1 MDTSQSQMPGTSQEA
16 QDEESRFS
24 FTDEGK
30 FYTRAFFYL
39 TQFKCKIHG
48 RFMLTQREVHAN

>member
-1 MDTSQSQMPGTSQEA
+1 MDTSQSQMPGTSQQV

-30 FYTRAFFYL
+30 FYTRAFYYFI
-39 TQFKCKIHG
+39 QFKCKIHG
-48 RFMLTQREVHAN
+48 RLNIK